1 MAKWTK
7 QLKKRVGHHAHSLQY
22 WLRPEAPAPLPENLL
37 SSVDLLERDRF
48 SQLLSYTDYDEE
60 QQIFFVDDRQDHL
73 AAGFSLRF
81 WPLLLTGMD
90 AENQFEALLSG
101 CSSDTLVQFGVLSY
115 PGVEHHLDEWA
126 AARVA
131 RTTNPL
137 LRQMAARRRDF
148 MQYCSLQGGPSLL
161 PQAELHPRSIVYLL
175 NVRVPFKGDP
185 NSPRDIDQFLRQV
198 QDLRN
203 SAQGSLQS
211 VGIPSRI
218 VDKSMMNKYLRIM
231 LNPQVPVSQLEKE
244 SIDDLPF
251 GRGLVNRETRM
262 AVLRNGAIAFGSK
275 PLPDMDRAQ
284 DGDTLEEDPL
294 VCVPITVD
302 ALPSTLYLGH
312 TADLLGAQASR
323 EDRISPPF
331 WVYTTIHVLD
341 PDKAQEALTMKLG
354 SLNKQAMSES
364 PWYRSMMGHL
374 YRRRDDTTMLLDHL
388 RSGRGMVRAYTGINI
403 YTSLSSMQKDV
414 EYVSGLWRKAGFR
427 ASPERFI
434 QLPAFVAS
442 LPFQYTPEMD
452 PPNHGLQRA
461 TTMHSLNASCLAHA
475 QGDWAG
481 HTPESGGP
489 LLVSRRG
496 QVVNIDIMQGSTNYN
511 FVVVAASGAGK
522 SFLTNELV
530 SDFLSKAGL
539 VRIIDVGRSYFRFC
553 EIMGGQNLVFDPRN
567 PLSLN
572 PFSGVDTEEDLA
584 EMMPMFKA
592 LLRQMAFPL
601 QAEDQTPAWEYQELE
616 RAVTECWD
624 TYRGETELS
633 HIYNWL
639 MDHSDERAHDLASQ
653 LRPYAIGR
661 YAAWFSGPRQVSF
674 HNEIVVVELEELKAD
689 PELQSIVLT
698 LSIHHIT
705 KEMYLSD
712 RRKPKLLAIDEA
724 WDLLGNVKTG
734 KFIETAFRRARK
746 YNGAAGVITQSFED
760 FEKSAAA
767 RAAIENAAWQFV
779 LYQRPESLEFAIA
792 NKRIVADDRLLAI
805 LKSVRSGPGFSEI
818 YVRSEEGQGLY
829 RFVTD
834 RHSYWTFTTNPKD
847 LAKIA
852 NAQDKGQDLAAII
865 DELARADYKERYGI
879 ESLQDGL
886 AILRQQSY

>member
-1 MAKWTK
+1 MQNWIKNVKK
-7 QLKKRVGHHAHSLQY
+7 QIGRQGNTLQR
-22 WLRPEAPAPLPENLL
+22 WLRPEMPAPLPENLL
-37 SSVDLLERDRF
+37 TAADLMERNRF
-48 SQLLSYTDYDEE
+48 SQLLPYTDYDDE
-60 QQIFFVDDRQDHL
+60 QKLFFMDDRQDHL

-90 AENQFEALLSG
+90 AENQFEALLSM
-101 CSSDTLVQFGVLSY
+101 CPPDTIVQSAVLAY
-115 PGVEHHLDEWA
+115 PGVEDHLDEWA

-131 RTTNPL
+131 KTQNPL
-137 LRQMAARRRDF
+137 LRQMALRRRDF
-148 MQYCSLQGGPSLL
+148 MQYASLLGGPSLL
-161 PQAELHPRSIVYLL
+161 PKAELHPRAIIYLL

-185 NSPRDIDQFLRQV
+185 NSPREIDQFLRQV
-198 QDLRN
+198 TDLRN

-211 VGIPSRI
+211 IGIPSQ
-218 VDKSMMNKYLRIM
+218 VLDKAQMDRYLRIL
-231 LNPQVPVSQLEKE
+231 LNPQIAASRLEKE
-244 SIDDLPF
+244 TLDDLPF
-251 GRGLVNRETRM
+251 GQGLIERSTRM
-262 AVLRNGAIAFGSK
+262 AVLQNGVIAFGAQ
-275 PLPDMDRAQ
+275 PIPDLDAIS
-284 DGDTLEEDPL
+284 DTDSLEHDPV

-302 ALPSTLYLGH
+302 SLPSTLYLGH
-312 TADLLGAQASR
+312 TADLLGSQVSR

-331 WVYTTIHVLD
+331 WAYTTIHVLD
-341 PDKAQEALTMKLG
+341 SDKAQEALTMKLG

-364 PWYRSMMGHL
+364 PWYRSMMAHL
-374 YRRRDDTTMLLDHL
+374 FRRRDDTTALLDHL
-388 RSGRGMVRAYTGINI
+388 RSGRGMVRAYTGINL
-403 YTSLSSMQKDV
+403 YTHLSSAKREL
-414 EYVSGLWRKAGFR
+414 EYVRGLWRKAGFR
-427 ASPERFI
+427 ASVERFI
-434 QLPAFVAS
+434 QLPAFAAS
-442 LPFQYTPEMD
+442 LPFVYTPEMD

-461 TTMHSLNASCLAHA
+461 TTMHGLNAACLIHA

-481 HTPESGGP
+481 HSPASGGP
-489 LLVSRRG
+489 LLISRRG
-496 QVVNIDIMQGSTNYN
+496 QVANVDIMQGSTNYN
-511 FVVVAASGAGK
+511 FVVVASSGAGK

-539 VRIIDVGRSYFRFC
+539 VRIIDVGRSYYRFC
-553 EIMGGQNLVFDPRN
+553 EIMGGQNMVFDPRN
-567 PLSLN
+567 PQSLN
-572 PFSGVDTEEDLA
+572 PFSGVETEEDLS
-584 EMMPMFKA
+584 EMMPMLKA
-592 LLRQMAFPL
+592 LLRQMAYPL
-601 QAEDQTPAWEYQELE
+601 QAEEATPAWEYQELE
-616 RAVTECWD
+616 RAVTECWHQ
-624 TYRGETELS
+624 YRGETELS
-633 HIYNWL
+633 HIYHWL
-639 MDHSDERAHDLASQ
+639 NDHPDARAQDLASQ
-653 LRPYAIGR
+653 LRSYAVGR
-661 YAAWFSGPRQVSF
+661 YAPWFSGPRQVSF
-674 HNEIVVVELEELKAD
+674 NNEIVVVELEELKSD

-746 YNGAAGVITQSFED
+746 YNGSAGVITQSFED

-805 LKSVRSGPGFSEI
+805 LKSVRSGMGFSEI

-852 NAQDKGQDLAAII
+852 NLQDKGMELPEII
-865 DELARADYKERYGI
+865 DQLAREDYRERFGVDD
-879 ESLQDGL
+879 LQQAI
-886 AILRQQSY
+886 AILRQQAD